1 MPPKPAV
8 VALVPPPEDDEVCD
22 LDFGTVPLHL
32 LEFVMV
38 LGRCMACGYLVARHD
53 FAAPVA
59 AAAGAAVQAPQ
70 RTAEEKKLQSLQ
82 DAQAMV
88 RTFRSAY
95 RHEYATPHMMDMARS
110 FRHADAGHLGLL
122 GCASLVTGDLPERPS
137 REMLLKPWERAVLYA
152 FVIEAVCL
160 CLAALMHMLAAGAAI
175 PRSSAFSDA
184 RANAPDLTHNQAA
197 EALRG
202 LSAMAL
208 GLRAGSIR
216 DPIVYA
222 RRYADSSIKL
232 VHPVVGSIHP
242 LIFNRTTGLDRLR
255 AWMLAFRDGLAL
267 PTWEVVVAPLAAPA
281 AAAPVV
287 AAAAAAAAQA
297 AACVVDLAVWGRQ
310 WPWIGIGEAIV
321 SGMGMA
327 AQTTAPAAWEALE
340 TSESLVASALK
351 ILNPDGTGDADQAA
365 PGLGSAQKKRRRAD
379 SRAAQTAAALAASA
393 GGLGA
398 GQGGMAGGGAG
409 GRGRGAAGRGGR
421 GARGG
426 GAGAAAPAVTAARQA
441 ARTRLAAKAVGD
453 LDKADCL
460 DAALCFVCKHPRH
473 DAATACVARGT
484 AI

>member
-1 MPPKPAV
+1 MPPKAAV
-8 VALVPPPEDDEVCD
+8 VAVPLAPPDEQDEVCD
-22 LDFGTVPLHL
+22 LDFGTVPQHL

-59 AAAGAAVQAPQ
+59 AAVAAVVQAPQ

-88 RTFRSAY
+88 RTFRSAF
-95 RHEYATPHMMDMARS
+95 RPDYATPHMMDMSRS

-122 GCASLVTGDLPERPS
+122 GCASLVTGDLPERTS

-160 CLAALMHMLAAGAAI
+160 CLAALMHMLAAGAAV
-175 PRSSAFSDA
+175 PRTSAFSDA
-184 RANAPDLTHNQAA
+184 RANAPALTHNQAT

-222 RRYADSSIKL
+222 RRYAESGIKL
-232 VHPVVGSIHP
+232 THPVVGAVHP

-255 AWMLAFRDGLAL
+255 AWMIAFRDGLPL
-267 PTWEVVVAPLAAPA
+267 PTWEVVVAPVAAPA
-281 AAAPVV
+281 VAAPVV
-287 AAAAAAAAQA
+287 VAGAAAAALAAP
-297 AACVVDLAVWGRQ
+297 CVVDLAVWGRQ

-340 TSESLVASALK
+340 SSEALVSAALK
-351 ILNPDGTGDADQAA
+351 ILHPHV
-365 PGLGSAQKKRRRAD
+365 
-379 SRAAQTAAALAASA
+379 SRHYQ
-393 GGLGA
+393 
-398 GQGGMAGGGAG
+398 
-409 GRGRGAAGRGGR
+409 
-421 GARGG
+421 
-426 GAGAAAPAVTAARQA
+426 
-441 ARTRLAAKAVGD
+441 
-453 LDKADCL
+453 
-460 DAALCFVCKHPRH
+460 
-473 DAATACVARGT
+473 
-484 AI
+484 